1 MNRKIIS
8 GTILLV
14 LACSRMLAQSYV
26 PEKKNKMQVPDA
38 VAAKAFAVPVD
49 KVVLLDGP
57 FKKAMEADA
66 AYLLTIE
73 PDRLLADFRN
83 HAGLKAKAERYGG
96 WESSG
101 LAGHTLGHYISACAL
116 Q

>member
-8 GTILLV
+8 CIILL
-14 LACSRMLAQSYV
+14 LACSGMLAQSYI
-26 PEKKNKMQVPDA
+26 PEKKNKMLVPD
-38 VAAKAFAVPVD
+38 VVTVKAFAVPVD

-73 PDRLLADFRN
+73 PDRLLA
-83 HAGLKAKAERYGG
+83 A
-96 WESSG
+96 W
-101 LAGHTLGHYISACAL
+101 LA
-116 Q
+116 